1 MDFKSIVCGARI
13 TNLHQHEYSL
23 PPLVR
28 QAEID
33 YLAENAENPYQN
45 AQMPIQALYQEAI
58 RFAAAKHLAQEQKV
72 PGTEL
77 PYVVHLSNVA
87 MEILLAGEHSEKFDL
102 GFAVQVALLHDTL
115 EDTDTT
121 PEELQERF
129 GDGVTEA
136 VAALSKNAKLPKT
149 EQMVDSLARI
159 RKLRPEVWAVKMA
172 DRITNLQPPPP
183 HWNQEKIN
191 SYHEEAILIHAALRQ
206 GNDYLAYRLE
216 GKILEYAKMYDIPM
230 RKEDRTLLLE
240 VGGEGGSIQLVKIK
254 DYFLFSTDET
264 TLREFVPELKPEEL
278 TSKSDV
284 FTSFDEAMVSLLDKY
299 PVFELYPVAVH
310 PDFRERVIPY
320 YRAFVSNPWHKG
332 KRTNDEWEEMLFG
345 KG

>member
-1 MDFKSIVCGARI
+1 M
-13 TNLHQHEYSL
+13 Q
-23 PPLVR
+23 
-28 QAEID
+28 
-33 YLAENAENPYQN
+33 
-45 AQMPIQALYQEAI
+45 IQTLYQEAI
-58 RFAAAKHLAQEQKV
+58 RFAAAKHLVQDQKI
-72 PGTEL
+72 PGTDL

-121 PEELQERF
+121 PEELVKWF
-129 GDGVTEA
+129 GYEVAEA
-136 VAALSKNAKLPKT
+136 VAALSKNPKLPKA

-183 HWNQEKIN
+183 HWNQAKITI
-191 SYHEEAILIHAALRQ
+191 YCEEAFLIHAALRQ

-216 GKILEYAKMYDIPM
+216 GKVLEYAKMYDIPM
-230 RKEDRTLLLE
+230 RKEDRTLLLQ
-240 VGGEGGSIQLVKIK
+240 VGGEGGSIQLVKIE
-254 DYFLFSTDET
+254 DYFLYSTDET
-264 TLREFVPELKPEEL
+264 TLSEFVPELKPEEL

-284 FTSFDEAMVSLLDKY
+284 FTSFDQAMVSLLNRY

-310 PDFRERVIPY
+310 PDFREKVIPY
-320 YRAFVSNPWHKG
+320 YQTFVLQPHHDRNWSNH
-332 KRTNDEWEEMLFG
+332 EWEEMLFG